1 MYVAWLS
8 PSGSGDFTGVS
19 RDAEIYPGFPP
30 PQDILAFLHLR
41 QPSSLLHLGK
51 GGFRK
56 YGVTVV
62 RLGSMDK
69 RGEYINDG
77 IKLNI

>member
-1 MYVAWLS
+1 MWRGCRPADPAISQV
-8 PSGSGDFTGVS
+8 
-19 RDAEIYPGFPP
+19 YPGMPRY
-30 PQDILAFLHLR
+30 ILAFLHLR

-56 YGVTVV
+56 YGLTVV

-69 RGEYINDG
+69 GGKYINDG
-77 IKLNI
+77 IILNI